1 MMATNQTVQQN
12 PELLQDLIELY
23 QQAIDF
29 TLENLEEAAAAW
41 ANNSEVA
48 EDAALQSLQ
57 TIDPSTYYSTALTA
71 GALNTTVE
79 EMRAIDLLEP
89 GDEVDWEELLD
100 QQFLPEDQ
108 RVDLAE
114 LR

>member
-1 MMATNQTVQQN
+1 MGEQ
-12 PELLQDLIELY
+12 LGGRRGRRS
-23 QQAIDF
+23 AI
-29 TLENLEEAAAAW
+29 LSA
-41 ANNSEVA
+41 
-48 EDAALQSLQ
+48 
-57 TIDPSTYYSTALTA
+57 IDPSTYYSTALTA

-114 LR
+114 LQ